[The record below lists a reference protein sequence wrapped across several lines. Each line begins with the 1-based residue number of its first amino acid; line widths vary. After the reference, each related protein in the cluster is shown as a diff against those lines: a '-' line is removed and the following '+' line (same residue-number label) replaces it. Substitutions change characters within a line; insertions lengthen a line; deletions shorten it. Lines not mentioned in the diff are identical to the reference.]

1 MKAVVLH
8 APMDFCIED
17 HPDPGPEKGGL
28 LLQVHACGLC
38 GSDLRTLLSGHPKVT
53 LPWIIGHEISGTL
66 IDTGT
71 DYDGAWE
78 KGDMLAVGPVVYCGM
93 CDFCLAGR
101 YELCE
106 NYEEIAQKWPGGFAE
121 YIAIP
126 QAAVKRG
133 LIQRVPPGVEAVYA
147 PLAEP
152 LSSCISAQEKGE
164 IGWGD
169 TVVII
174 GAGPIGC
181 IHIALARARGAF
193 RIIIADI
200 LSARL
205 HLAQTFEP
213 DRIINAA
220 DLNVT
225 EEVLHATDGRGAD
238 VVITASPA
246 PEAIVQATEMAKKGG
261 RILIF
266 GGLPKDSSKPAV
278 DFNLIHY
285 RALHLIGA
293 TIFAPRH
300 FQSALRFIASG
311 RFPLEKLVTHQFP
324 LSEFTAGAEL
334 ALAGKG
340 LKFVFLP

>member
-1 MKAVVLH
+1 
-8 APMDFCIED
+8 MDFRIEEY
-17 HPDPGPEKGGL
+17 PDPVPEKGGV
-28 LLQVHACGLC
+28 LLQVHACSLC
-38 GSDLRTLLSGHPKVT
+38 GSDLRTLRSGHRKVT
-53 LPWIIGHEISGTL
+53 FPWIIGHEISGTL
-66 IDTGT
+66 VET
-71 DYDGAWE
+71 DSEYDGVWKVGE
-78 KGDMLAVGPVVYCGM
+78 MLAVGPVVYCGN

-101 YELCE
+101 HELCE

-133 LIQRVPPGVEAVYA
+133 LIQRVPSGLEAVYA

-152 LSSCISAQEKGE
+152 LSSCINAQEKGE

-200 LSARL
+200 LSGRL
-205 HLAQTFEP
+205 HMAEAFEP
-213 DRIINAA
+213 DMVINAA
-220 DLNVT
+220 EQNVT
-225 EEVLHATDGRGAD
+225 DEVLRMTNGLGAD

-246 PEAIVQATEMAKKGG
+246 PETVVQATEIAKKGG

-266 GGLPKDSSKPAV
+266 GGLPKDSCKPAV

-285 RALHLIGA
+285 RALHLIGT

-311 RFPLEKLVTHQFP
+311 RFPIEKLITHQFP
-324 LSEFTAGAEL
+324 LSEFAAGVKL
-334 ALAGKG
+334 ALEGKG
-340 LKFVFLP
+340 LKTVFLP